1 MSKGIPVISS
11 RIPHFSDLPTVK
23 ADSPEEIATEL
34 DKFFTNLHLK
44 EEQVIKQINFI
55 NENTWAKIAEKYVDL
70 FKNNKK

>member
-44 EEQVIKQINFI
+44 EEQINFI